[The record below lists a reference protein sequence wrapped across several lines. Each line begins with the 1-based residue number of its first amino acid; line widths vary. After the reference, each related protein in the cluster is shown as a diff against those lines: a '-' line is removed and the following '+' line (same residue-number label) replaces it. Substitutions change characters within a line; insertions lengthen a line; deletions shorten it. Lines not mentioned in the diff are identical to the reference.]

1 MQDEEDLRG
10 KDELSNK
17 PALSSALLW
26 MSILLEPSITMGE
39 GIMNPGLLLSQLM
52 QELD

>member
-1 MQDEEDLRG
+1 MQDKEDFRG
-10 KDELSNK
+10 KDVLSNE
-17 PALSSALLW
+17 PASSSTVLDVY
-26 MSILLEPSITMGE
+26 ITKPSITMGE

>member
-1 MQDEEDLRG
+1 MQDKEDLRG
-10 KDELSNK
+10 KDVSSNA
-17 PALSSALLW
+17 PALSSTVVDVY
-26 MSILLEPSITMGE
+26 ITRTLYNMGE